1 MSNKKQRRYWGTVAP
16 VKASIIEMLAKN
28 AEAAGMEGVF
38 AAQVWGPPFTSLAV
52 AASHTEKLKIA
63 SGIAI
68 AAARSPFETA
78 MLSIDLDRIS
88 NGRFI
93 LGLGSSIES
102 ISTGYFGAP
111 KIKPVTHLR
120 ETVRAVRHIIAGAH
134 KGLEPFEGEYYSA
147 DYAMLEPLAPPLRE
161 EIPIWIAALRGK
173 LVELGAEIAD
183 GIMGHPI
190 WSVEWAVEEIQPALA
205 KGLDKAGR
213 KREDVDLNLWFWCA
227 PNTDERESI
236 QDAKGCVSFYGAM
249 EQYHSFFDAHGFG
262 DEARKLQQA
271 ARNNPAAK
279 RSHLVTDEMAKTFV
293 LCGKP
298 EEVKKR
304 IDKAWT
310 VADSMCLNVPSWGL
324 SNDKRGFYQAEI
336 AKLIS

>member
-1 MSNKKQRRYWGTVAP
+1 MSTTKQRRYWGTVAP
-16 VKASIIEMLAKN
+16 VEAPLIAMMAKG
-28 AEAAGMEGVF
+28 AEEQGLEGVF

-78 MLSIDLDRIS
+78 MTAIDLDRIS

-120 ETVRAVRHIIAGAH
+120 ETVNAVRHIIAGAH
-134 KGLEPFEGEYYSA
+134 KGLQPFEGEYYSA
-147 DYAMLEPLAPPLRE
+147 DYALLEPVAPPLRE
-161 EIPIWIAALRGK
+161 NIPIWVAALRGR

-183 GIMGHPI
+183 GIMGHPM
-190 WSVEWAVEEIQPALA
+190 WSVEWAIEEIQPALA
-205 KGLDKAGR
+205 KGLKKAGR

-227 PNTDERESI
+227 PNPDEKESVE
-236 QDAKGCVSFYGAM
+236 DGRGAVGFYGAM
-249 EQYHSFFDAHGFG
+249 EQYHSFFEAHGFG
-262 DEARKLQQA
+262 NEARALQQA
-271 ARNNPAAK
+271 AKDNPAAD
-279 RSHLVTDEMAKTFV
+279 RRHLVPDDMVRTFV
-293 LCGKP
+293 ICGKP
-298 EEVKKR
+298 EDVKKR

-310 VADSMCLNVPSWGL
+310 VADSMVLNAPSWGL
-324 SNDKRGFYQAEI
+324 SMEKMMFYMAEN
-336 AKLIS
+336 AKLMN